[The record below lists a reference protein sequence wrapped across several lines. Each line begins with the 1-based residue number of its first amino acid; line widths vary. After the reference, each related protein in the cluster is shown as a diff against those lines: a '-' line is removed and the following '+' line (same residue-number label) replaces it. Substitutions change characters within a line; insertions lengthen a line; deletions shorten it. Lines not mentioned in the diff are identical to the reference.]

1 MPLAFDRVALS
12 MQRALVGEI
21 DPTFR
26 AICLSVTDAAVTV
39 TIFHHGA
46 LSPGIAD
53 AMDSAMAEVYA
64 DFPELSED
72 RFPILLGFDRRD
84 APQPLPA
91 IGVPIFA
98 VKGTQFLVHD
108 DDRPSRS
115 APT

>member
-39 TIFHHGA
+39 TVFHQGA
-46 LSPGIAD
+46 LSPGLGD
-53 AMDSAMAEVYA
+53 AMDLAMADVYA
-64 DFPELSED
+64 DFPELRED
-72 RFPILLGFDRRD
+72 QLTILLGFDRRD
-84 APQPLPA
+84 APQPIPA

-98 VKGTQFLVHD
+98 VKGTQFLVPA
-108 DDRPSRS
+108 DDRPSGS